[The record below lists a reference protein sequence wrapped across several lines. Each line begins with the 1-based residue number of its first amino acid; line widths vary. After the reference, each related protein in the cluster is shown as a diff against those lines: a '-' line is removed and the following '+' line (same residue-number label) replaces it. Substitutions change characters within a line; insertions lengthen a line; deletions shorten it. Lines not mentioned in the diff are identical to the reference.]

1 MRLRP
6 VLKLKQVIPYF
17 KSSEFVRTSAA
28 IRRTSKLSSLPPP
41 HFRTMEII
49 DCRSDTVTVP
59 SDAMRKAMAEAEVGD
74 DVFGKIFL
82 FILEE
87 DSMHSVLY
95 EQITVY

>member
-6 VLKLKQVIPYF
+6 VLKLKQVIPYL

-28 IRRTSKLSSLPPP
+28 IRRTSKLSSPPP
-41 HFRTMEII
+41 HIRTMEVI

-74 DVFGKIFL
+74 DVFGKIF
-82 FILEE
+82 FI
-87 DSMHSVLY
+87 H
-95 EQITVY
+95 IRGR